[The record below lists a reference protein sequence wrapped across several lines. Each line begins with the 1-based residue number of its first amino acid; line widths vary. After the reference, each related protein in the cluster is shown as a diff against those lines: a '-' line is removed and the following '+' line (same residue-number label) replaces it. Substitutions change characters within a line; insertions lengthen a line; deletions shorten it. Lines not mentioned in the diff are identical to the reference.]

1 MKPGS
6 MDMTTSQILYDEKG
20 ELYLRFN
27 QASEILDYKSR
38 ITIRDKGKKP
48 VTIELE
54 FSGIEPLAAP
64 MPPHRHKIAAESVTA
79 LFAKMYRWARKYGYS
94 VC

>member
-1 MKPGS
+1 
-6 MDMTTSQILYDEKG
+6 MTKSQILYEEKG
-20 ELYLRFN
+20 ELYLRFSR
-27 QASEILDYKSR
+27 APEILDYETR
-38 ITIRDKGKKP
+38 IIIKDKGKKP
-48 VTIELE
+48 VTVELE

-64 MPPHRHKIAAESVTA
+64 MPPHHHKIVGESVTD